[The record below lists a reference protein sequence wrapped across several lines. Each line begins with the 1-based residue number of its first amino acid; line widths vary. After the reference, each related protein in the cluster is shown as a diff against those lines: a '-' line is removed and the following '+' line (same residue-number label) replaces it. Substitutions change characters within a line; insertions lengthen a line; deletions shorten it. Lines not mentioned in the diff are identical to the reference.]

1 MSTLATIIKREWK
14 RIFTLPAHY
23 VVLLVIPPVVFL
35 FFGFI
40 YNKKFAEDMP
50 VMVWDEDQSAL
61 STKLT
66 DMLNATASIRITGIA
81 ASEQQVQTAIRS
93 GNIFGAVHFPR
104 NMEAD
109 LKSNH
114 PTAVTVY
121 TNAAAIVPAKLI
133 YKDAA
138 GVIIKGGLAVVL
150 QKFTK
155 QGMPERR
162 AMALLQ
168 PIQLNT
174 VTLYNPDYNYQ
185 QYLTPGLITVGLQ
198 MALILVGVLLLNYEA
213 KTGTFNELVQT
224 AKGSASQIVI
234 GKTIAHLTI
243 AWLNFILIAGIVFPV
258 YGLSKPGTFW
268 SFFILFSLLS
278 LACIGI
284 GLMVSAIVAD
294 VITATDV
301 ALFYT
306 SPAFVFSGFTF
317 PRWAMPWYDQFYAGL
332 MPYTPFLDGFI
343 KVYYM
348 QLPLG
353 YAQRE
358 CGLLLIFIAVSL
370 LVAILMLQRKIN
382 KTVSP

>member
-1 MSTLATIIKREWK
+1 MPVLVNIILREWK
-14 RIFTLPAHY
+14 RIITIPAHY

-40 YNKKFAEDMP
+40 YNKKFAEELP
-50 VMVWDEDQSAL
+50 VMVWDEDHSAL
-61 STKLT
+61 STRLT
-66 DMLNATASIRITGIA
+66 DLLNATKSIHINSTATSENQVRA
-81 ASEQQVQTAIRS
+81 AIKSGKVSGAI
-93 GNIFGAVHFPR
+93 HFPR
-104 NMEAD
+104 HMEAD

-114 PTAVTVY
+114 PTTVTVY

-138 GVIIKGGLAVVL
+138 GVIVKGGLAVVL

-155 QGMPERR
+155 QGMPEGK

-185 QYLTPGLITVGLQ
+185 QYLTPGLITVGFQ
-198 MALILVGVLLLNYEA
+198 MALILVGVLLINYEL
-213 KTGTFNELVQT
+213 KTKTFEELIQT
-224 AKGSASQIVI
+224 AKGAASPIIV
-234 GKTIAHLTI
+234 GKTIAHLTV
-243 AWLNFILIAGIVFPV
+243 AWVNYFLIAGIIFPI

-268 SFFILFSLLS
+268 PFFLLFSLLS

-284 GLMVSAIVAD
+284 GILVSSIISD
-294 VITATDV
+294 IITATDV

-317 PRWAMPWYDQFYAGL
+317 PRWAMPWYDQF
-332 MPYTPFLDGFI
+332 
-343 KVYYM
+343 
-348 QLPLG
+348 
-353 YAQRE
+353 
-358 CGLLLIFIAVSL
+358 
-370 LVAILMLQRKIN
+370 
-382 KTVSP
+382 